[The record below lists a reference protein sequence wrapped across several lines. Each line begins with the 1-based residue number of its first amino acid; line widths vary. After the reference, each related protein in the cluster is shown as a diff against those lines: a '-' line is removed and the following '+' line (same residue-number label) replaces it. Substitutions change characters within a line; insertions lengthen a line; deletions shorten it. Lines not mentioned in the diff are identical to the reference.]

1 MTVPRYA
8 RLVSSAIVRH
18 VRSSPPPAPASE
30 VRASAIAAIEVAIA
44 SRAHKQRVVRWT
56 GALAAAAA
64 ILVAAFGVSR
74 HLASRG
80 APVAAALS
88 APAQGAQDVHI
99 VAHPVGGGASLVVSG
114 AQAPL
119 SDGRALLAG
128 SRVVT
133 PSNGRAALAFST
145 GTSVA
150 VGEGTDMTV
159 AGEGAVQVLRLD
171 TGSIDLHVAK
181 LSGSSRFLVQTPDAE
196 VEVRGTQFRVS
207 IVAPDASC
215 GAGTRTRVAV
225 AEGIVV
231 VRWGGV
237 EARVVPG
244 EPWPTGCVRTA
255 GLATPPQTSA
265 RGAGVST
272 LADQN
277 NLFASAVAAKRA
289 GDAQGAL
296 ASFDRF
302 VAKYPA
308 GPLAESA
315 HVERMRL
322 QRTIA
327 PARAVT
333 SAREYLA
340 VYPNGFAHGEA
351 EAIVSGTP

>member
-1 MTVPRYA
+1 MTAPRYA
-8 RLVSSAIVRH
+8 HLVSRAIVRH
-18 VRSSPPPAPASE
+18 VRSSPPPAPAPE
-30 VRASAIAAIEVAIA
+30 ERARAIAAVERAIA
-44 SRAHKQRVVRWT
+44 SRARKRRVVRWT

-64 ILVAAFGVSR
+64 VFVATFGVSR
-74 HLASRG
+74 HLASRSL
-80 APVAAALS
+80 PVTAAAPG
-88 APAQGAQDVHI
+88 PAQGGRDVQI
-99 VAHPVGGGASLVVSG
+99 VAYPVGGGASLVVSG

-133 PSNGRAALAFST
+133 PPNGRATLAFST
-145 GTSVA
+145 GTSA
-150 VGEGTDMTV
+150 ALGEGTDMTV
-159 AGEGAVQVLRLD
+159 ADEGAVQVLRLD

-181 LSGSSRFLVQTPDAE
+181 LSGASRFLVQTPDAE

-207 IVAPDASC
+207 IVAPESSC

-225 AEGIVV
+225 SEGVVV
-231 VRWGGV
+231 VRHEGI
-237 EARVVPG
+237 EARVTPG
-244 EPWPTGCVRTA
+244 AEWPIGCLRA
-255 GLATPPQTSA
+255 ASLATPAPVNV
-265 RGAGVST
+265 RGVGVST
-272 LADQN
+272 LAEQN

-296 ASFDRF
+296 ASFDRL

-315 HVERMRL
+315 YVERMRL

-333 SAREYLA
+333 SAREYIA

-351 EAIVSGTP
+351 EAIASGTP